1 MSRRV
6 VWIVLSDVAVLR
18 AILGS
23 SAILFA
29 FGLWFADPN
38 GGAYNGM
45 LQHAPAWVWGIG
57 FFVYGLTK
65 FRLAFGIH
73 SKLFSYTVVML
84 GTYLWLFTILSVVNN
99 PNRAIGSA
107 DLILSLLV
115 VAEVWV
121 GASTVAGERDASA

>member
-1 MSRRV
+1 M
-6 VWIVLSDVAVLR
+6 
-18 AILGS
+18 
-23 SAILFA
+23 
-29 FGLWFADPN
+29 
-38 GGAYNGM
+38 
-45 LQHAPAWVWGIG
+45 
-57 FFVYGLTK
+57 
-65 FRLAFGIH
+65 AFGIH

-121 GASTVAGERDASA
+121 GASTVAGECDASA